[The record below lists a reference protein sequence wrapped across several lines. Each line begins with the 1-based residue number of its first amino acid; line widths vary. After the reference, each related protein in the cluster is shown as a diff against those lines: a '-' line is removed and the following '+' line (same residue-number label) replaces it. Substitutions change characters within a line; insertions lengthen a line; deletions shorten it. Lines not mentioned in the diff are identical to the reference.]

1 MVITTTGR
9 LTKEEQEIIK
19 GFDDTRVVS
28 VLGRDYMVTSVVTE
42 PTYSLHD
49 MIVKHTI
56 ILNEV
61 K

>member
-1 MVITTTGR
+1 MVITATGR

-19 GFDDTRVVS
+19 GFDNTRVVS
-28 VLGRDYMVTSVVTE
+28 VLGRDYIVTSVVTE
-42 PTYSLHD
+42 PMYILND

>member
-1 MVITTTGR
+1 MVITATGR

-19 GFDDTRVVS
+19 GFDNTRAVS
-28 VLGRDYMVTSVVTE
+28 VLGRDYIVTSVVTE
-42 PTYSLHD
+42 PMYSLQD